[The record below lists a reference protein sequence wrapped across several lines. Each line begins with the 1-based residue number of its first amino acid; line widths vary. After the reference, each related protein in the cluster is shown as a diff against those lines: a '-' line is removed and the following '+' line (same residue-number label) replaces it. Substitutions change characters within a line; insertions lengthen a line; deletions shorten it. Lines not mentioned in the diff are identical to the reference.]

1 MWGNIHMHFYFIF
14 RVVNVESKVKYVVFD
29 IESIPD
35 ASLIKQVKYPH
46 LPISEHDAVIKF
58 QEEILNVSDG
68 STWFIP
74 VTFQL
79 PVIVTMLEIDEK
91 FFPLRMRTLDEPQ
104 FRVEQVVRQF
114 WDVIEGEY
122 NDASF
127 VTFNGRGF
135 DFPLM
140 ELMAF
145 RFGATAKRHFKD
157 KFASRFRFG
166 TKHID
171 LHDWLS
177 NYSAIKMQGGLNLL
191 AKVIGKP
198 GKVEMT
204 GDDVYDLYKAGKIS
218 EIHEYCVSDV
228 LDTYFVFLRTR
239 VMVGELSSEREDAI
253 VQQTRVFLEQNK
265 SSCKGFEQYLKNW
278 NSISS
283 NYLV

>member
-1 MWGNIHMHFYFIF
+1 MK
-14 RVVNVESKVKYVVFD
+14 VESKVKYVVFD
-29 IESIPD
+29 IESVPD
-35 ASLIKQVKYPH
+35 ANLIKQVKYPH
-46 LPISEHDAVIKF
+46 LQISEHDAVFKF

-79 PVIVTMLEIDEK
+79 PVIVSMLEVDEK
-91 FFPLRMRTLDEPQ
+91 FFPIRMRTLDEPH
-104 FRVEQVVRQF
+104 FRTEEITRQF
-114 WDVIEGEY
+114 WNVIEDEY

-145 RFGATAKRHFKD
+145 RFGVTAKRHFKD

-198 GKVEMT
+198 GKVEMS

-218 EIHEYCVSDV
+218 QIHEYCVGDV

-239 VMVGELSSEREDAI
+239 VMVGELSAERENAI
-253 VQQTRVFLEQNK
+253 VQQARVFLEQNK
-265 SSCKGFEQYLKNW
+265 STAKGFEQYLRNW
-278 NSISS
+278 K
-283 NYLV
+283 